1 MEQHP
6 PQMSLT
12 EKLGDLSDGRSDLSS
27 SWPGSPIQMMS
38 DMQLSGSPI
47 PPVPPPPKESM
58 VRTLVRVS
66 LLDSICYGLSI
77 TKEKT
82 SWFQKLKYK
91 LLSSM
96 FLLLGS

>member
-1 MEQHP
+1 
-6 PQMSLT
+6 MSLT

-58 VRTLVRVS
+58 VRTLFRFYLPDS
-66 LLDSICYGLSI
+66 LILNFSSSEII
-77 TKEKT
+77 TLIVA
-82 SWFQKLKYK
+82 SCCC
-91 LLSSM
+91 
-96 FLLLGS
+96 